1 MIESLIRST
10 AHCVGRRADLPRAQS
25 RGRGPLPSC
34 DGARGPAWLLWAT
47 FTLACTPA
55 LASTTATPGCGGLP
69 APGHAP
75 ALPAE
80 VAQGCAVFGRILPGS
95 RVWLGER
102 EVRVSD
108 EGAFVIGVGR
118 DQREPLA
125 LKVATPDGATRTHR
139 IAVQPRDW
147 RIERVDGVPQATVD
161 PPPAIAARIA
171 REQAA
176 VAAARGRDDPRAD
189 FAAGF
194 DWPTR
199 GRISGVYG
207 SQRIYNGS
215 PRSPHSGLDV
225 AAGTGTALKAPAA
238 GVVAFA
244 EPDLYLT
251 GGTVLLDH
259 GHGLSSVFLHLSRID
274 VKVGQ
279 RIERGDVFGAVG
291 ATGRATGP
299 HMHWGLNWFDVR
311 LDPGLLPGIAN
322 D

>member
-1 MIESLIRST
+1 MIPSKHRDHFQL
-10 AHCVGRRADLPRAQS
+10 RRP
-25 RGRGPLPSC
+25 
-34 DGARGPAWLLWAT
+34 WLLSAT
-47 FTLACTPA
+47 LLLAPA
-55 LASTTATPGCGGLP
+55 LASAGTAPRCGGLP
-69 APGHAP
+69 PSGH
-75 ALPAE
+75 LPAIPDE
-80 VAQGCAVFGRILPGS
+80 VAQGCAVFGRIEPGS
-95 RVWLGER
+95 QVRLGER
-102 EVRVSD
+102 EVRVGD
-108 EGAFVIGVGR
+108 DGVFVVGVGR

-125 LKVATPDGATRTHR
+125 LQVTAPDGTPRTHL
-139 IAVQPRDW
+139 ITVQPRDW

-176 VAAARGRDDPRAD
+176 VAAARTRNDPRID

-207 SQRIYNGS
+207 RQRVSKGS
-215 PRSPHSGLDV
+215 PRAPHSGLDV
-225 AAGTGTALKAPAA
+225 AAGTGTPLKAPAA

-279 RIERGDVFGAVG
+279 RIERGQVFGAVG

-311 LDPGLLPGIAN
+311 LDPALLPGIAG